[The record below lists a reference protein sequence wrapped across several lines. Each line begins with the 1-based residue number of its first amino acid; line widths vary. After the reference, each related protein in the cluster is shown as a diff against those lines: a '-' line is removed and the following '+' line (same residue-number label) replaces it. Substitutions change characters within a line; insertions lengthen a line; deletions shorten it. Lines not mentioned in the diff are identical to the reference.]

1 MNHAPRVDVDQAWAF
16 CLHLWEQPGV
26 ADALLRR
33 QQEEGLDVLLHLFS
47 RYAQERLGLVWNARM
62 DEAAA
67 AAVKPWRERTVL
79 GLRAMRQAIKATPLA
94 PGSTQAQLLDH
105 LKQAEVLAEKAE
117 LAQLCAWLETR
128 SSQR

>member
-1 MNHAPRVDVDQAWAF
+1 MNRALQVDVDQAWAF
-16 CLHLWEQPGV
+16 CLHLWERPGA

-47 RYAQERLGLVWNARM
+47 CYAQERLGLVWDARM

-79 GLRAMRQAIKATPLA
+79 SLRAMRRTIKAKPFA

-117 LAQLCAWLETR
+117 LEQLCAWLATR
-128 SSQR
+128 TSQR